1 MSCPNNLVLTIGRP
15 YFKKP
20 GRNSKIHDVL
30 VDKKINQLLLDWI
43 TGEVTFVLG
52 YKITG
57 PGFVRYM
64 PQIINNK
71 DPVNKYNEK
80 IPVSKLSVYEM
91 EKLVSIMDKFIGK
104 IVYPRLIVLVE
115 YIEVILDIGD
125 LFDEYNAI
133 ASLGALQYE
142 DQQYFIPHYTTEI
155 VISYNEERVMHNVFI
170 DYYPDAYQE
179 AIYVTKLL
187 NYGIKFIKKEAPREN
202 IRRSFCY

>member
-1 MSCPNNLVLTIGRP
+1 
-15 YFKKP
+15 
-20 GRNSKIHDVL
+20 
-30 VDKKINQLLLDWI
+30 
-43 TGEVTFVLG
+43 
-52 YKITG
+52 
-57 PGFVRYM
+57 
-64 PQIINNK
+64 
-71 DPVNKYNEK
+71 
-80 IPVSKLSVYEM
+80 M